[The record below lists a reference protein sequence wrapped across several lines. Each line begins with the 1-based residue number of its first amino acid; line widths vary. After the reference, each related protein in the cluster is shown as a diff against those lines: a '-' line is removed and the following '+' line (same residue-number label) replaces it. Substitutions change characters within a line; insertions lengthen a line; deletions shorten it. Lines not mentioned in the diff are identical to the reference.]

1 MVLMATIVFFH
12 AHPDDEASATAG
24 TMARATAE
32 GHRVVVVY
40 ATNGDYGDVPQD
52 LAVDESLVDRRR
64 SEAECSA
71 QVLGVAR
78 VAWLGYA
85 DSGMTGW
92 TQNGQETNFH
102 RADLDEAGAAL
113 SSILDEEDADDL
125 VGYDWHGNYGHP
137 DHVKVHPVTY
147 RAAALARRRPRVMEV
162 TLNRDLVREGINR
175 AREINLDVEMDVD
188 AGDDGNPL
196 GTPAAEIHW
205 QVDVS
210 DYLDRKRQAMQCH
223 ASQTSDIGMFLAMP
237 PELFAASFSREHYRE
252 HGRPNGMITGWPF

>member
-1 MVLMATIVFFH
+1 M
-12 AHPDDEASATAG
+12 
-24 TMARATAE
+24 
-32 GHRVVVVY
+32 VVY

-52 LAVDESLVDRRR
+52 LAVDESLGDRRR

-92 TQNGQETNFH
+92 TQNDQETSFH

-147 RAAALARRRPRVMEV
+147 RAAALARRRPRVMEM

-175 AREINLDVEMDVD
+175 AREINLDMDMDMDMDVD

-205 QVDVS
+205 QVDVG

-223 ASQTSDIGMFLAMP
+223 ASQTSDIGAFLAMP
-237 PELFAASFSREHYRE
+237 PELFAALFSLEHYRE